1 MVLRNLASLWIWEMG
16 IFFSTGREKQRVRVS
31 ERRHCGS
38 LGERKLPG
46 VGKVHAGSL
55 VGCGGGDRV

>member
-1 MVLRNLASLWIWEMG
+1 MG